1 MAPPVSRVL
10 RTHNLRPLLDAGQD
24 HIVAIPSCLTAS
36 PVYHILSGQTT
47 RVSEETIS
55 EETVL
60 EETVPEETVPEE
72 TVPDETVRE
81 ENPPSTSTGRTGKRG
96 RPPGSKN
103 KAKFS
108 KKSKL

>member
-1 MAPPVSRVL
+1 ML
-10 RTHNLRPLLDAGQD
+10 RLQKSILA
-24 HIVAIPSCLTAS
+24 ATAS

-60 EETVPEETVPEE
+60 EETVPDETVPKES
-72 TVPDETVRE
+72 VRE
-81 ENPPSTSTGRTGKRG
+81 VNPPSTNTGRTGKRG